1 MMEAPRVGSLI
12 TFIFMEY
19 TKEGIPEMERCS
31 EIQQGAKRHTTQ
43 VTSDSCTH
51 DDVT

>member
-1 MMEAPRVGSLI
+1 MWGASLHSYLW
-12 TFIFMEY
+12 EY

-31 EIQQGAKRHTTQ
+31 EIQQEAKRHTTQ

-51 DDVT
+51 NDVT